1 MKKLLVIIF
10 CIVHCALCIEL
21 KSQVAVSASIDSVQM
36 LIGEQARLSIQAIQ
50 PKDYTLQFPHF
61 SDNVASNLELVST
74 LKPDTVQLANERL
87 QVTNSYIVTAFDSA
101 LIYIPGFEVKAGGE
115 TYLTNPVSIK
125 IVDMPIDT
133 AQHVIADIKDITQPP
148 FDWMFLLTTG
158 GFSIL
163 SLLLL
168 ALVLYLVDKYLKS
181 RKNKDTEPE
190 PEPIDPRKAHEI
202 AYEELDTLRQK
213 QLWQSQQFKAYY
225 TELTEILRRYISN
238 RYAID
243 AMEQTSDDVISEFR
257 RNKELKEKK
266 EEIKLLSDVLQVADL
281 VKFAQWQPLP
291 DECERSFHQVTQ
303 FIDNTKEVITENKE
317 HGEGNRE
324 YGIK

>member
-1 MKKLLVIIF
+1 M
-10 CIVHCALCIEL
+10 HCALCIEL
-21 KSQVAVSASIDSVQM
+21 KSQVVVSASIDSVQM
-36 LIGEQARLSIQAIQ
+36 FIGEQAKLTIKAIQ
-50 PKDYTLQFPHF
+50 PQDYTLLFPIF
-61 SDNVASNLELVST
+61 SDSIASNLELVST
-74 LKPDTVQLANERL
+74 LKPDTVQLENEKL
-87 QVTNSYIVTAFDSA
+87 QISNSYIVTAFDSA
-101 LIYIPGFEVKAGGE
+101 LIYIPGFELKAGEE
-115 TYLTNPVSIK
+115 TYLTNPISIK
-125 IVDMPIDT
+125 IVDMPVDT
-133 AQHVIADIKDITQPP
+133 TQQAITDIKNIYQPP
-148 FDWMFLLTTG
+148 IDWMFYLTIVG
-158 GFSIL
+158 SIL
-163 SLLLL
+163 LALLLL

-181 RKNKDTEPE
+181 RKNKDIEPE

-202 AYEELDTLRQK
+202 AYEELEVLRQK

-243 AMEQTSDDVISEFR
+243 AMEQTSDDIISEFR

-281 VKFAQWQPLP
+281 VKFAKWQPLP

-317 HGEGNRE
+317 QGEGNKE
-324 YGIK
+324 

>member
-1 MKKLLVIIF
+1 MKKLLLIIF

-21 KSQVAVSASIDSVQM
+21 KSQVVVSASIDSVQM
-36 LIGEQARLSIQAIQ
+36 FIGEQAKLTIKAIQ
-50 PKDYTLQFPHF
+50 PQDYTLQFPIF
-61 SDNVASNLELVST
+61 SDSIASNLELVST
-74 LKPDTVQLANERL
+74 LKPDTVQLENEKL
-87 QVTNSYIVTAFDSA
+87 QISNSYIVTAFDSA
-101 LIYIPGFEVKAGGE
+101 LIYIPGFELKAGEE
-115 TYLTNPVSIK
+115 TYLTNPISIK
-125 IVDMPIDT
+125 IVDMPVDT
-133 AQHVIADIKDITQPP
+133 TQQAITDIKNVYQPP
-148 FDWMFLLTTG
+148 IDWMFYLTIVG
-158 GFSIL
+158 SIL
-163 SLLLL
+163 LALLLL
-168 ALVLYLVDKYLKS
+168 ALVIYLVNKYLKS

-190 PEPIDPRKAHEI
+190 SEPIDPRKAHEI
-202 AYEELDTLRQK
+202 AYEELEVLRQK

-243 AMEQTSDDVISEFR
+243 AMEQTSDDIISEFR

-281 VKFAQWQPLP
+281 VKFAKWQPLP

-317 HGEGNRE
+317 QGEGNKE
-324 YGIK
+324 

>member
-1 MKKLLVIIF
+1 M
-10 CIVHCALCIEL
+10 HCALCIEL
-21 KSQVAVSASIDSVQM
+21 KSQVVVSASIDSVQM
-36 LIGEQARLSIQAIQ
+36 FIGEQAKLTIKAIQ
-50 PKDYTLQFPHF
+50 PQDYTLQFPIF
-61 SDNVASNLELVST
+61 SDSIASNLELVSI
-74 LKPDTVQLANERL
+74 LKPDTVQLENEKL
-87 QVTNSYIVTAFDSA
+87 QISNSYIVTAFDSA
-101 LIYIPGFEVKAGGE
+101 LIYIPGFELKAGEE
-115 TYLTNPVSIK
+115 TYLTNPISIK
-125 IVDMPIDT
+125 IVDMPVDT
-133 AQHVIADIKDITQPP
+133 TQQAITDIKNVYQPP
-148 FDWMFLLTTG
+148 IDWMFYLTIVG
-158 GFSIL
+158 SIL
-163 SLLLL
+163 LALLLL
-168 ALVLYLVDKYLKS
+168 ALVIYLVNKYLKS

-202 AYEELDTLRQK
+202 AYEELEVLRQK

-243 AMEQTSDDVISEFR
+243 AMEQTSDDIISEFR

-281 VKFAQWQPLP
+281 VKFAKWQPLP

-317 HGEGNRE
+317 QGGGNKE
-324 YGIK
+324 